1 MDVGDGANASVS
13 AGDVRR
19 GVPPPPPPQTQQQ
32 PLSRDETLALL
43 AFPVSSAVGTS
54 ASDSHSTLDPETTF
68 WLIAIGGV
76 GAPTLPEQ
84 NLCRANQWR
93 EAWFVPRP
101 RDGQRQDNRS
111 NGGKPRQRLNEP
123 EADSAA
129 SCSVCA
135 LAPRPT
141 DGHLSDGR
149 FLETFFA
156 ARPTSQRSDERT
168 SEVAR
173 R

>member
-1 MDVGDGANASVS
+1 MRRDFPNRTF
-13 AGDVRR
+13 AGPINGERR
-19 GVPPPPPPQTQQQ
+19 GSYHDLEMV
-32 PLSRDETLALL
+32 
-43 AFPVSSAVGTS
+43 VAVV
-54 ASDSHSTLDPETTF
+54 LDPSDARLTVVKALRLE
-68 WLIAIGGV
+68 
-76 GAPTLPEQ
+76 
-84 NLCRANQWR
+84 
-93 EAWFVPRP
+93 
-101 RDGQRQDNRS
+101 RQDNRS

-129 SCSVCA
+129 SCSICA
-135 LAPRPT
+135 LAPSDTRPT
-141 DGHLSDGR
+141 DGHLSDDR